1 MITTRP
7 IFVTAT
13 LGLIAI
19 CACSG
24 DSANLDPRSH
34 DPLVDQRPHSPR
46 NYAMHQSGTRD
57 WSDPVLAESVAR
69 ADLLIVTSS
78 LLWNGGHLEASDVPS
93 HLRAYNPDCRVIGY
107 ILAESVR
114 LDWADKR
121 VGSYGRTLYDRLA
134 PYWSYTTTGDTLSNW
149 PGLVVVNILDPDC
162 RAVIVDTF
170 VDYHAQSATQFDGV
184 FWDYFSN
191 QVWIPDFV
199 SCEGYADLDGNG
211 IGQSWDPDE
220 RAAYRLAQEDIVT
233 RLRDATGD
241 AFIQILNGR
250 RANSDSTLASLGD
263 GMNYELFP
271 TQEMP
276 GDERMRAALDPAEP
290 ISLWN
295 AATWPRTT
303 AGGPYLLLENTNEYR
318 YIDHLDVITELRSGD
333 IFRVLGFLVDGVWPI
348 WAPNDEYPDTW
359 PPNPLN
365 LGEPVGPAQTDG
377 DVFTREFTHGSVWM
391 ELKGGDWPDP
401 FRYRITL
408 NGNVVEE
415 LDVPYHFP

>member
-1 MITTRP
+1 
-7 IFVTAT
+7 
-13 LGLIAI
+13 
-19 CACSG
+19 
-24 DSANLDPRSH
+24 
-34 DPLVDQRPHSPR
+34 
-46 NYAMHQSGTRD
+46 
-57 WSDPVLAESVAR
+57 
-69 ADLLIVTSS
+69 
-78 LLWNGGHLEASDVPS
+78 
-93 HLRAYNPDCRVIGY
+93 
-107 ILAESVR
+107 
-114 LDWADKR
+114 
-121 VGSYGRTLYDRLA
+121 
-134 PYWSYTTTGDTLSNW
+134 
-149 PGLVVVNILDPDC
+149 
-162 RAVIVDTF
+162 